1 MDVVFCI
8 LENNLSQNLC
18 FTLQVRGGGDLGTNW
33 HNEGRLMKKR
43 NSFDDFAYCAKW
55 LVSNNLTSSSKLC
68 ASASSAGALLLGVC
82 ANEYPGL
89 FRAMVR
95 CV

>member
-1 MDVVFCI
+1 
-8 LENNLSQNLC
+8 
-18 FTLQVRGGGDLGTNW
+18 
-33 HNEGRLMKKR
+33 MKKR

-95 CV
+95 LCLS